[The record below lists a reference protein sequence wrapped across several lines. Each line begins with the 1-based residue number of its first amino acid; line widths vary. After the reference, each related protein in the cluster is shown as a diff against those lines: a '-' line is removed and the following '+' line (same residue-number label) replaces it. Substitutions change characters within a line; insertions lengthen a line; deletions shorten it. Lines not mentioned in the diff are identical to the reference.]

1 MRLIIV
7 GAGKIGSSLIE
18 KLSVEHHDIVLVDTQ
33 AAIVENMVNRHD
45 VRGVVGNAS
54 EREVLLDAEV
64 DKADFFIA
72 CTSRDEI
79 NIICCVLAKKLGA
92 KHTMARVRTPEYF
105 HEIDAVREELGI
117 DMVFNPEYQTALDIA
132 QILQFPYA
140 LNVESFAG
148 GSVKMVEFVLK
159 QGNGLVGLSMQ
170 EIGAKNDSH
179 VLFCVVLR
187 GDEVFVPRGDFVL
200 AEGDHVHIIGTAADI
215 SSLMRKLHI
224 YKQRAR
230 SVFIVGGGN
239 ISFYLAKE
247 LLAKDVKV
255 KIIEKD
261 EARCRFLSE
270 ELPSAIILHG
280 DGTDQDVLD
289 EEDMS
294 RCYGCVA
301 LTGNDEENVIL
312 SMYANLKKVDK
323 VITRVDRPSVMKMVK
338 LLGLDTVVSTRSAIA
353 NQIVRFVRSN
363 KGTAQ
368 AVVNTLYVLHEKAE
382 ALEFAVEEGFS
393 RIGIPLKEMR
403 IKENVLICGI
413 VREGEYILPG
423 GETTFAVGDHVIV
436 VSKGKHVDSLEQI
449 F

>member
-1 MRLIIV
+1 
-7 GAGKIGSSLIE
+7 
-18 KLSVEHHDIVLVDTQ
+18 
-33 AAIVENMVNRHD
+33 
-45 VRGVVGNAS
+45 
-54 EREVLLDAEV
+54 
-64 DKADFFIA
+64 
-72 CTSRDEI
+72 
-79 NIICCVLAKKLGA
+79 
-92 KHTMARVRTPEYF
+92 
-105 HEIDAVREELGI
+105 
-117 DMVFNPEYQTALDIA
+117 
-132 QILQFPYA
+132 
-140 LNVESFAG
+140 
-148 GSVKMVEFVLK
+148 
-159 QGNGLVGLSMQ
+159 
-170 EIGAKNDSH
+170 
-179 VLFCVVLR
+179 
-187 GDEVFVPRGDFVL
+187 
-200 AEGDHVHIIGTAADI
+200 
-215 SSLMRKLHI
+215 MRKLHI

-261 EARCRFLSE
+261 EDRCRFLSE
-270 ELPSAIILHG
+270 ELPTAIILHG

-423 GETTFAVGDHVIV
+423 GDTTFAVGDHVIV
-436 VSKGKHVDSLEQI
+436 VSKGKHIDSLEQI